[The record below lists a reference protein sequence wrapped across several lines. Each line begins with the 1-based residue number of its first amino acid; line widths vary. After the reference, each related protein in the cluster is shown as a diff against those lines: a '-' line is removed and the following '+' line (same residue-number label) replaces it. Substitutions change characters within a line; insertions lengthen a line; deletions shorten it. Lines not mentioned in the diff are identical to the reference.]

1 MGGGDRDMNTDV
13 GEIHV
18 FIHQTTNSRVVNRLG
33 VDFGSPTH
41 GSKSSGQAY
50 EVVNFWEKAF

>member
-1 MGGGDRDMNTDV
+1 MAEGERDVSTDV
-13 GEIHV
+13 DEIHAN
-18 FIHQTTNSRVVNRLG
+18 IHQTTNSRVVNRLG

-50 EVVNFWEKAF
+50 EVVNF